1 VPIANF
7 FTSIFVAIVTVI
19 RDLAIAVIVGVIVS
33 ALVSSWEHAKQMQA
47 KSFID
52 ENGSK
57 INVLNAPYSLH
68 QR

>member
-19 RDLAIAVIVGVIVS
+19 RDLAIAVIVGVVVS
-33 ALVSSWEHAKQMQA
+33 ALVSAWEHAKQMQA
-47 KSFID
+47 KSFVD
-52 ENGSK
+52 ENSSK